1 MPSPEMAAP
10 QLAELQLDALK
21 EVANIASG
29 HAATALGQLTSRRIM
44 IAVPEFTVAR
54 ADDIPE
60 LLGYSNERV
69 VVVAM
74 HILGDLTGALAF
86 LIPVSRA
93 ARLSNLLLRRDLEP
107 DDALDDMARS
117 ALAETANIL
126 GGAYA
131 GALGALIGC
140 IVMVSV
146 PTYGIEPPDGV
157 LSRLRQNDP
166 VDNVGLCIETK
177 LTCEGEPLDFGGHML
192 LFPSPASLGVILGAL
207 RVQI

>member
-1 MPSPEMAAP
+1 MESL

-60 LLGYSNERV
+60 ILGYSHERV

-86 LIPVSRA
+86 LIPVSKA
-93 ARLSNLLLRRDLEP
+93 ARLSNLLLQRDL
-107 DDALDDMARS
+107 DAADALDEMARS

-131 GALGALIGC
+131 GALGALMAC

-146 PTYGIEPPDGV
+146 PAYGVEPPDRV
-157 LSRLRQNDP
+157 LTRLQKSESGDHI
-166 VDNVGLCIETK
+166 GLCIETK
-177 LTCEGEPLDFGGHML
+177 LTCEGELIDFGGHML
-192 LFPSPASLGVILGAL
+192 LFPSPASLGVILDAL
-207 RVQI
+207 QVRP